1 MFDNPPTIRPARAE
15 DLTAIQAIYGHFV
28 LSGTSS
34 FELVPPDVAEMTR
47 RFADITGRGFPFLVA
62 EIDGTVG
69 GFAYANTYRA
79 RAAYDHTVE
88 DSVYVSPT
96 FPRRGLG
103 RGLLGAVIEICTD
116 AGYRQMV
123 AVIGD
128 SANAA
133 SISLHRSLGF
143 TRVGLLPSVG
153 FKFGRWVDSVL
164 MQRPLGSG
172 DKTTPQ

>member
-15 DLTAIQAIYGHFV
+15 DIADIQAIYAHFV
-28 LSGTSS
+28 RAGTAS
-34 FELVPPDVAEMTR
+34 FELVPPDIAEMRR

-62 EIDGTVG
+62 EIDGKIG

-88 DSVYVSPT
+88 DSVYVSPDV
-96 FPRRGLG
+96 PRRGLG
-103 RGLLGAVIEICTD
+103 RGLLSAVIEICTE
-116 AGYRQMV
+116 AGYRQMI

-128 SANAA
+128 SANTA
-133 SISLHRSLGF
+133 SISLHASLGF

-164 MQRPLGSG
+164 MQRPLGRG
-172 DKTTPQ
+172 DETLPQ